1 MVRSHLEEDSAPWK
15 HAALSG
21 WVLDPDRKKMSKS
34 KGNVVTP
41 MGLLEEYGSDA
52 VRYWSVNGRPGT
64 DTAFDDGQMKVGRR
78 LAIKL
83 LNASRFTL
91 GFGEGPLTID
101 PTSITS
107 PLDLSLLS
115 RLADLVEEATK
126 AFDDFDY
133 ARAIERTES
142 FFWSFTDDYVE
153 LVKVRAYEGDSEGAE
168 SARNTLRLTLSV
180 LLRLFAPFLPF
191 VTEEVWSWWKSGS
204 VHRQQ
209 WPLSSDLRSIAQET
223 ESEIF
228 VVASDALAEIRKSKT
243 LAKRSLATPVVSCSL
258 TDTSERLDL
267 LREALEDVVLGA
279 KASEIMLCEG
289 SELSVE
295 VELEAVEDPD

>member
-1 MVRSHLEEDSAPWK
+1 MR
-15 HAALSG
+15 
-21 WVLDPDRKKMSKS
+21 DPDRKKMSKS

-101 PTSITS
+101 PASICS

-142 FFWSFTDDYVE
+142 FFWAFTDDYVE
-153 LVKVRAYEGDSEGAE
+153 LVKVRAYEGAVSY
-168 SARNTLRLTLSV
+168 THLTLPTI
-180 LLRLFAPFLPF
+180 LL
-191 VTEEVWSWWKSGS
+191 V
-204 VHRQQ
+204 
-209 WPLSSDLRSIAQET
+209 
-223 ESEIF
+223 
-228 VVASDALAEIRKSKT
+228 
-243 LAKRSLATPVVSCSL
+243 
-258 TDTSERLDL
+258 
-267 LREALEDVVLGA
+267 
-279 KASEIMLCEG
+279 
-289 SELSVE
+289 
-295 VELEAVEDPD
+295 